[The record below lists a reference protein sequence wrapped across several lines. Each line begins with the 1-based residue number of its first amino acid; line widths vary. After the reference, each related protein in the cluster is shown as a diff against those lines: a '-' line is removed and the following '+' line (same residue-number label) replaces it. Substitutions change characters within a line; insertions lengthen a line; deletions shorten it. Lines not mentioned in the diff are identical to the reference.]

1 MDWFEEEMAALE
13 RQLMNGAISHEDF
26 DRHVRE
32 LRRDAQEQ
40 EDREDIIAA
49 GRGHLLR

>member
-1 MDWFEEEMAALE
+1 MDWFDEEIAALE
-13 RQLMNGAISHEDF
+13 RQLHNGSISQEDF
-26 DRHVRE
+26 NRHVRE

-40 EDREDIIAA
+40 EDREAVIEA